1 MPKPVVLVV
10 DDEVSNQEFCRDAL
24 ELNGYEVLVASD
36 PQEAVRVLAERE
48 VDFVICDIAMPHNG
62 RRMFEYLLQNFPHL
76 RGRFIFVT
84 GNPESKAEVEK
95 LPQAAPCLLKPYP
108 LNLLLNLLK
117 SALRA

>member
-24 ELNGYEVLVASD
+24 ELNGYEVVAASD
-36 PQEAVRVLAERE
+36 PQQAARVLREQE
-48 VDFVICDIAMPHNG
+48 VDFIICDIAMPHNG
-62 RRMFEYLLQNFPHL
+62 RRMYEYLLENFPHM

-84 GNPESKAEVEK
+84 GNPDSKADVEK
-95 LPQAAPCLLKPYP
+95 LPNAAPCLLKPYP
-108 LNLLLNLLK
+108 INALLGLLK